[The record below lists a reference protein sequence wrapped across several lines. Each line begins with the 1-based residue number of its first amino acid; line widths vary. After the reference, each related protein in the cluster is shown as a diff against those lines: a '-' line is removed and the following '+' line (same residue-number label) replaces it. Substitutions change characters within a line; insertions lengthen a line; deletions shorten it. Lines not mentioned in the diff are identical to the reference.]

1 MMDIDKIFK
10 LFNNENKEKEAHF
23 NFEEHPL
30 YSLKMFI
37 KIHQKKNS
45 LNNII
50 KSNITPSFSQV
61 LQSSDTNEEDL
72 AEYVANVRAFHYLN
86 KLNLTSEID
95 IEILKENSSDELIKY
110 LDYSREFF
118 ESLEQYEKCSFLK
131 KVQDLVK

>member
-10 LFNNENKEKEAHF
+10 LFNNENEEKEAHF

-86 KLNLTSEID
+86 KLNLISEID

-131 KVQDLVK
+131 KIQDIIK